1 LLLGLL
7 VVAGVAYYVLQRTAE
22 STSAAQSAPR
32 QQLDSVRDR
41 AKDIERDAQK
51 RADEVFKKGE

>member
-1 LLLGLL
+1 VLGLL
-7 VVAGVAYYVLQRTAE
+7 VVAAVAYYVLQRTAE
-22 STSAAQSAPR
+22 STAAAHSAPR
-32 QQLDSVRDR
+32 QQLDNVREK